1 MKKQYRILT
10 AVLALTLV
18 NAMPAAAQDVTVLM
32 QEMNDIREDLKILQR
47 QMYNDG
53 GSELVVT
60 VGRLDELVRSTAG
73 RLDEL
78 DYKIKQLDEKI
89 NLINKDIDV
98 RMKLLEGKKIT
109 GSGGSECD
117 SRDARNFMANAEDR
131 VFFAFDSSSL
141 SDNAKEILGTQVNWL
156 KKHENVNVVVQGY
169 CDERGTREYNLALG
183 ERRASAV
190 RDYLISQGIAADR
203 ISTISYGKERPAVL
217 GNNEAAWAQNRRAV
231 TVVKAGN

>member
-1 MKKQYRILT
+1 MEKKNEKAFRFVLRGSFVVRLFVDRFQRRFVRRQRI
-10 AVLALTLV
+10 
-18 NAMPAAAQDVTVLM
+18 
-32 QEMNDIREDLKILQR
+32 
-47 QMYNDG
+47 
-53 GSELVVT
+53 
-60 VGRLDELVRSTAG
+60 
-73 RLDEL
+73 
-78 DYKIKQLDEKI
+78 
-89 NLINKDIDV
+89 
-98 RMKLLEGKKIT
+98 
-109 GSGGSECD
+109 
-117 SRDARNFMANAEDR
+117 MANAEDR